1 MLVELSI
8 FVGLFFGS
16 IYVVWHWEWLCSIQ
30 HKYGCDIYSFV
41 IFLHMV
47 FSGND
52 DLTKQWWEEEE
63 DSGNDDHILSA
74 TLCDI
79 DDGEW

>member
-1 MLVELSI
+1 
-8 FVGLFFGS
+8 
-16 IYVVWHWEWLCSIQ
+16 
-30 HKYGCDIYSFV
+30 
-41 IFLHMV
+41 MV

-63 DSGNDDHILSA
+63 DFGNDDHILSA